1 MLTNYLH
8 SYLQVQHTAEILMWI
23 YKCEDHYSNI
33 YIKLCIL
40 TLLAEDAC
48 VFVMLSQGITSTFPF
63 TGISSFSQALL
74 LTSKSL
80 DVVSGVVKTLV
91 LVLEYDFQRQL
102 KPELW
107 TLWLYLAVEDSKGSF
122 GEMYFTQS
130 GIVQTVWD
138 PIAEFI

>member
-1 MLTNYLH
+1 
-8 SYLQVQHTAEILMWI
+8 
-23 YKCEDHYSNI
+23 
-33 YIKLCIL
+33 
-40 TLLAEDAC
+40 LLAEDAC

-107 TLWLYLAVEDSKGSF
+107 TLWVYLAVEDSKGSF

-130 GIVQTVWD
+130 GIVQTV
-138 PIAEFI
+138 